1 MKSRMVR
8 RILVY
13 TLMLPML
20 GLAQNGQPDLGYFP
34 GASYFRQ
41 TFTTPPARVSLQNPV
56 RLQDFVVDNKLE
68 LSLRAF
74 LELVMANN
82 TDIQITRLTI
92 DTARNA
98 ITRAYGP
105 FDPLAFASFNATRN
119 KQPATQVLDGSQ
131 ILSTLNQPLV
141 LNYAQTLQTG
151 TQFQV
156 NFNGAKSTTNSAF
169 TTLNPL
175 YSTGLQFGFTQPLLR
190 GRGAYVNRLPI
201 TIARSRLRQTEYT
214 LKDNLLRL
222 VSSAEGNYWLSVQ
235 LRENLKVQEGAL
247 DLADKFLKRSQRE
260 LELGAISKLDIYQP
274 EFQYAQQEANVSQ
287 ARYNVLQQDDVLR
300 RLIGADL
307 DPEIRRLPIV
317 LTENP
322 TPPQNETAIDAESA
336 VQRAMVGRPD
346 LRSALQSLDV
356 DDLSIRQA
364 SDALR
369 PDFALI
375 GNYTAQGRGGTAILR
390 NNAFGQNVIS
400 GIIPGGISDSLDQLF
415 GFNFPIYSFGLRLRF
430 PIRDRTGQANLADAL
445 VQKRRDALVARTTE
459 QQVRLDVLTAVNQ
472 VEASKASVL
481 LAVKALDFAQKR
493 LDAEQKK
500 YELGTSQIFLVLDA
514 QNNLISAQS
523 SVVRESVGYRR
534 NVLNLFRMTGELLDE
549 RGIVVQ

>member
-1 MKSRMVR
+1 MVR

-13 TLMLPML
+13 TLMLPLL
-20 GLAQNGQPDLGYFP
+20 GLAQDGQPDLGFFP
-34 GASYFRQ
+34 KASYFRQ
-41 TFTTPPARVSLQNPV
+41 TFTNPPARVSLQNPV
-56 RLQDFVVDNKLE
+56 RLQDFVVDSKLE

-105 FDPLAFASFNATRN
+105 FDPIAFASFNATRN

-131 ILSTLNQPLV
+131 ILSTLNQPLI
-141 LNYAQTLQTG
+141 LNYQQTLQTG

-169 TTLNPL
+169 ATLNPL
-175 YSTGLQFGFTQPLLR
+175 FSTGLQFGFTQPLLR
-190 GRGAYVNRLPI
+190 GRGTYINRLPI
-201 TIARSRLRQTEYT
+201 TMARSRLRQTEYN

-222 VSSAEGNYWLSVQ
+222 VSQAEGNYWLSVQ

-307 DPEIRRLPIV
+307 DPEIRRLPII

-322 TPPQNETAIDAESA
+322 TPPQNETSIDAEAA

-356 DDLSIRQA
+356 DDLGIRQA

-369 PDFALI
+369 PDFSLT
-375 GNYTAQGRGGTAILR
+375 GNYTGQGRGGTAILR
-390 NNAFGQNVIS
+390 TNAFGQSVVS
-400 GIIPGGISDSLDQLF
+400 GVIPGGITDSLDQLF

-430 PIRDRTGQANLADAL
+430 PIKDRAGQANLADAL
-445 VQKRRDALVARTTE
+445 VQKKRDALVARTTE

-523 SVVRESVGYRR
+523 AVVRESVGYRR